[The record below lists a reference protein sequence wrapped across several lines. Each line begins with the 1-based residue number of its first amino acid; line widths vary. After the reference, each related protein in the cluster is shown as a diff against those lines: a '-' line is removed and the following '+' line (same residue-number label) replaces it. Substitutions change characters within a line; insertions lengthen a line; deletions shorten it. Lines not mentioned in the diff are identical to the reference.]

1 MASGKIQV
9 TAYECK
15 TRQAEVFRRAAAGET
30 IIVTN
35 NGVPQVEIR
44 KAPADEDSVA
54 GALEALRTLQASQ
67 LAAGATGSHEELRSL
82 QEEGRDRWR

>member
-1 MASGKIQV
+1 MRKALRV

-15 TRQAEVFRRAAAGET
+15 TKQAEIFRRAAAGET

-44 KAPADEDSVA
+44 KAPADDERIADAIEGLS
-54 GALEALRTLQASQ
+54 ALQRKQ
-67 LAAGATGSHEELRSL
+67 LAAGTGGNHEELRRL
-82 QEEGRDRWR
+82 QEAGRD

>member
-1 MASGKIQV
+1 MARKTVRV

-30 IIVTN
+30 IVVTN

-44 KAPADEDSVA
+44 KAPAEGKSVA
-54 GALEALRTLQASQ
+54 GALEALLALQADQ
-67 LAAGATGSHEELRSL
+67 IAAGATGSHRELRRM
-82 QEEGRDRWR
+82 QEEGRD

>member
-1 MASGKIQV
+1 MARRTVRV

-44 KAPADEDSVA
+44 KAPAAEESVA
-54 GALEALRTLQASQ
+54 GALEALLALQAGQ
-67 LAAGATGSHEELRSL
+67 LAAGATGSHRELRRV
-82 QEEGRDRWR
+82 QEEGRD

>member
-1 MASGKIQV
+1 MTRKTVRV

-30 IIVTN
+30 IVVTN

-44 KAPADEDSVA
+44 KATADGKRVA
-54 GALEALRTLQASQ
+54 GALEALLALQARQ
-67 LAAGATGSHEELRSL
+67 LAAGATGSHRELRRI
-82 QEEGRDRWR
+82 QEEGRD

>member
-1 MASGKIQV
+1 MAGRTTVRV

-15 TRQAEVFRRAAAGET
+15 TKQAEVFRRAAAGET

-44 KAPADEDSVA
+44 KAPADAESMADA
-54 GALEALRTLQASQ
+54 LGALRAF
-67 LAAGATGSHEELRSL
+67 AGQATGS
-82 QEEGRDRWR
+82 GRYGQPPRIASDAG

>member
-1 MASGKIQV
+1 MASRTVRV

-44 KAPADEDSVA
+44 KAPADKDSVA
-54 GALEALRTLQASQ
+54 AALEALRALQASQ
-67 LAAGATGSHEELRSL
+67 LATKATGSHEQLRRM
-82 QEEGRDRWR
+82 QEEGRD

>member
-1 MASGKIQV
+1 MKKALRV

-15 TRQAEVFRRAAAGET
+15 TKQAEIFRRAAAGET

-44 KAPADEDSVA
+44 KAPADNEQMAQAIEGLS
-54 GALEALRTLQASQ
+54 ALQQTQ
-67 LAAGATGSHEELRSL
+67 LAAGTGGSQEELRRMLES
-82 QEEGRDRWR
+82 GRD

>member
-1 MASGKIQV
+1 MKGTVRV

-15 TRQAEVFRRAAAGET
+15 TKQAEIFRRAAAGER

-44 KAPADEDSVA
+44 KAPPERDMIVDAVR
-54 GALEALRTLQASQ
+54 ALGTLQREQ
-67 LAAGATGSHEELRSL
+67 LASGIGGSSDELRRM
-82 QEEGRDRWR
+82 QDAGRD

>member
-1 MASGKIQV
+1 MNDAVLV

-15 TRQAEVFRRAAAGET
+15 TKQAEIFRRAAAGER

-44 KAPADEDSVA
+44 KAPADRDMIADAVR
-54 GALEALRTLQASQ
+54 ALGTLQREQ
-67 LAAGATGSHEELRSL
+67 LAAGVGGDSAELRRIE
-82 QEEGRDRWR
+82 EEGRD

>member
-1 MASGKIQV
+1 MASRRVRV

-44 KAPADEDSVA
+44 KAPVDGDSVA
-54 GALEALRTLQASQ
+54 GALEALRALQASQ
-67 LAAGATGSHEELRSL
+67 LAAKATGSHEELRRI
-82 QEEGRDRWR
+82 QEEGRD

>member
-1 MASGKIQV
+1 MRDAVLV

-15 TRQAEVFRRAAAGET
+15 TKQAEIFRRAAAGER

-44 KAPADEDSVA
+44 KAPTVRDMVADAVRA
-54 GALEALRTLQASQ
+54 LGALQREQ
-67 LAAGATGSHEELRSL
+67 LAAGVGGDSAELRRI
-82 QEEGRDRWR
+82 QEQGRD

>member
-1 MASGKIQV
+1 MPRTTLI

-15 TRQAEVFRRAAAGET
+15 TKQAEMFRRAAAGET

-44 KAPADEDSVA
+44 KAPADDKGIA
-54 GALEALRTLQASQ
+54 GAVHALAALQRNQ
-67 LAAGATGSHEELRSL
+67 LAAGAGGSAADLRRM
-82 QEEGRDRWR
+82 QQQGRD

>member
-1 MASGKIQV
+1 MVGKAVRV

-15 TRQAEVFRRAAAGET
+15 TKQAEVFRRAAAGET

-44 KAPADEDSVA
+44 KAPTDAESVA
-54 GALEALRTLQASQ
+54 GALERLRALQTRQ
-67 LAAGATGSHEELRSL
+67 LAAGATGSHQELRRML
-82 QEEGRDRWR
+82 EEGRE

>member
-1 MASGKIQV
+1 MNKTLRV

-15 TRQAEVFRRAAAGET
+15 TKQAEIFRRAAAGET

-44 KAPADEDSVA
+44 RAPTDDERI
-54 GALEALRTLQASQ
+54 GAAIQGLAALQQGQ
-67 LAAGATGSHEELRSL
+67 LAAGRGGTQAELRRM
-82 QEEGRDRWR
+82 QESGRD